1 MTKRIGSI
9 YAIVF
14 ELNLVKV
21 NPYGKKWSWRILGF
35 KFNYMF
41 LTSEKRS
48 FGVHTDRSPKMCTH
62 VEQIFLYKA
71 GLLLN
76 IDVAVPFL
84 KRKNISQNCVSI
96 QCTPHCQGV
105 SVSPTNQMPAFILID
120 SPQYPTRDTRRQWLA
135 NVPHKCTLV
144 RSFCKVNNFELMNNF
159 SHRCTASNLQ
169 ISNAFLNIFHSFYFK

>member
-9 YAIVF
+9 NAIVF

-21 NPYGKKWSWRILGF
+21 DRYGNKWSGRILRF
-35 KFNYMF
+35 KFYYMF
-41 LTSEKRS
+41 SD
-48 FGVHTDRSPKMCTH
+48 FGVHTDKSPKICTH

-84 KRKNISQNCVSI
+84 ESKNNAKNCVSV

-105 SVSPTNQMPAFILID
+105 SVSPTNQMPTFILID
-120 SPQYPTRDTRRQWLA
+120 SPQCPTRATWRQWLA
-135 NVPHKCTLV
+135 NDPHKCTLV
-144 RSFCKVNNFELMNNF
+144 RFFCKVNNFELMKHFLTDALSEF
-159 SHRCTASNLQ
+159 SN
-169 ISNAFLNIFHSFYFK
+169 IMLNIFHRFF